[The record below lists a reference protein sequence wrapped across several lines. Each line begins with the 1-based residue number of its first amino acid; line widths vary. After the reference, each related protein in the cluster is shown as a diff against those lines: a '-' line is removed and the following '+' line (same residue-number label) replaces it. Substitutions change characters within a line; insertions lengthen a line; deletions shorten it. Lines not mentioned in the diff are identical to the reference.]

1 VFFVFSLIFIL
12 FVFVLLS
19 LFIICL
25 FFFLIF
31 SKKGRARSSAKSNRE
46 VEDSAKRA
54 LCLH

>member
-1 VFFVFSLIFIL
+1 LFFLFFSYFISIF
-12 FVFVLLS
+12 LS

>member
-1 VFFVFSLIFIL
+1 LFFCHLSFFFFFYSF
-12 FVFVLLS
+12 LS

>member
-1 VFFVFSLIFIL
+1 LVFIL
-12 FVFVLLS
+12 FFLFVFLL
-19 LFIICL
+19 LAFFIICL